1 MNDDLEFAF
10 PCTFQQVFTAKQA
23 VLTLAKCVEIFLKL
37 KCAKMRLAA
46 GLRADPLGE
55 A

>member
-23 VLTLAKCVEIFLKL
+23 VLTLAKCV

-46 GLRADPLGE
+46 GLRADPPGE
-55 A
+55 T